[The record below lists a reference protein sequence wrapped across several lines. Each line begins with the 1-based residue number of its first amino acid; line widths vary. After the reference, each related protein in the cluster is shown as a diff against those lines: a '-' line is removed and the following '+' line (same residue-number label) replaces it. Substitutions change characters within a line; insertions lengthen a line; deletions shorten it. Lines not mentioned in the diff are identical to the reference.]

1 MPLPADD
8 FAAPQGDSFKFE
20 NLGDTVEGKVA
31 YCGNFE
37 PRINQFNGK
46 NEEVARIGL
55 DTGNGEIAYVWP
67 VKGTAMAQAIAAA
80 VREAGMADLDVG
92 DTLKLG
98 YVENKDTGKPQP
110 MKVFRAR
117 ATKGDRGAVAAAG
130 AGASVDEF

>member
-20 NLGDTVEGKVA
+20 TIGDTVEGTVA
-31 YCGNFE
+31 YCGSFE

-46 NEEVARIGL
+46 HEEVARIGL
-55 DTGNGEIAYVWP
+55 DTGNGEIAYIWP
-67 VKGTAMAQAIAAA
+67 VKGTAMAQAIASA
-80 VREAGMADLDVG
+80 VREAQLADLDLG
-92 DTLKLG
+92 DRLKIG

-117 ATKGDRGAVAAAG
+117 VTKGDRGAAARAAG
-130 AGASVDEF
+130 AVVEDF